1 MCFPTKSP
9 LIPLLCRKS
18 LPLSQQPL
26 AKISK
31 IFAHFPKTP
40 YLCQRKQAITPV
52 TAKTRSLTIKNYKIM
67 KQMNEMSARALTMEE
82 LENVNGGRVTVKRVG
97 DRLICC

>member
-1 MCFPTKSP
+1 M
-9 LIPLLCRKS
+9 
-18 LPLSQQPL
+18 
-26 AKISK
+26 
-31 IFAHFPKTP
+31 FANLPKTP

-82 LENVNGGRVTVKRVG
+82 LENVNGGHPHTRLTWPGKNNLKRIDQIVNNIKK
-97 DRLICC
+97 LFNAK